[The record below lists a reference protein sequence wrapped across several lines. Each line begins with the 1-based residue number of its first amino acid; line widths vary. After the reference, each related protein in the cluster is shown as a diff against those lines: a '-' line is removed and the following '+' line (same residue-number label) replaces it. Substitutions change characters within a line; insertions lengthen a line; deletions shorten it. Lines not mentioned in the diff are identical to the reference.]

1 MLGFR
6 KWKVK
11 YLCLFLQSCHFFALV
26 LGFYVQQR
34 YSARSSSPLQLSC
47 LTQTFFFKGC
57 YFTPLSSLLKK
68 PFQWF
73 CPHFP
78 LQQIIFTT
86 TQRVIHLSLFQLSL
100 LLQAIIYRDIWER
113 YQIAYSDILNHL
125 QNMYTTYFFAVIVFF
140 VLSCS
145 NLTIMLIFFWLCS
158 YYGHWK
164 LAWVKSSHEKK
175 VMG

>member
-1 MLGFR
+1 MNSEILLPLSPELSL
-6 KWKVK
+6 
-11 YLCLFLQSCHFFALV
+11 LCSSVRILCTTKAFCSFLLP
-26 LGFYVQQR
+26 
-34 YSARSSSPLQLSC
+34 SAIVMFNSD
-47 LTQTFFFKGC
+47 FFFKGC

-100 LLQAIIYRDIWER
+100 LLQAILYRDIWER

-140 VLSCS
+140 ALSCS
-145 NLTIMLIFFWLCS
+145 NLTIMLIFFLIMFLLWPL
-158 YYGHWK
+158 K
-164 LAWVKSSHEKK
+164 AR
-175 VMG
+175 MG